1 MTAGPTA
8 LPDGAPPLHAPFL
21 ASGRYEVAAG
31 LARLGDGP
39 VFAFDRDLPRFVAE
53 KAAARARLH
62 LAYLQAALPPALRRA
77 VLERMLPKLAL
88 DSGGAVSWEGGV
100 LSNAWLG
107 WAARVDPEGG
117 ALGDVRRFDAPL
129 ADLVAEVEPLDALD
143 FLALN
148 APEDFAVVARRADSG
163 EDWLAAVHVV
173 VPQGWDPRDKVG
185 RAFGPV
191 HAPVGG
197 SAPLIATAPRL
208 VPAMVEKGPF
218 ERFAWGLHRSDSLGQ
233 HPARAPQGAGH
244 GDDASFDPERVWLRV
259 ERQTLTPFP
268 EEGGAFF
275 TIRPYV
281 YALADVAADPARR
294 TALASALRSMG
305 PEHLAYKGIVGWRD
319 AAAGW
324 LEGGGA

>member
-1 MTAGPTA
+1 MRD
-8 LPDGAPPLHAPFL
+8 LPDAPPPLHAPFL
-21 ASGRYEVAAG
+21 ASGRYEVSAG

-39 VFAFDRDLPRFVAE
+39 VFAFDRELPRFVAQ
-53 KAAARARLH
+53 KAAARPRLH

-77 VLERMLPKLAL
+77 VLERLLPKLAL
-88 DSGGAVSWEGGV
+88 DSGGAIAWDGGV

-107 WAARVDPEGG
+107 WSARVDVASG
-117 ALGDVRRFDAPL
+117 ALDGLRRFDAPL
-129 ADLVAEVEPLDALD
+129 AGVVAEVEPLDALD

-148 APEDFAVVARRADSG
+148 APEDLAIVARRAG

-197 SAPLIATAPRL
+197 SGPLLATAPRL

-218 ERFAWGLHRSDSLGQ
+218 ERFAWGLHRSDSLGR
-233 HPARAPQGAGH
+233 HPALPHEEPAGFYP
-244 GDDASFDPERVWLRV
+244 AATWLRV

-268 EEGGAFF
+268 AEGGAFF

-294 TALASALRSMG
+294 AALASALRSMT
-305 PEHLAYKGIVGWRD
+305 PEHLSYKGLTGWRD
-319 AAAGW
+319 AAVDW
-324 LEGGGA
+324 LEAVNA